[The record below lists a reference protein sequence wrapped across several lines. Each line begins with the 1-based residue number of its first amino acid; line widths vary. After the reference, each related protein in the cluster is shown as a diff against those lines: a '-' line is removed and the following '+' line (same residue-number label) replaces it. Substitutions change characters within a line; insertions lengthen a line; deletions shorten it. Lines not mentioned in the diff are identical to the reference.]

1 VRCSQLST
9 PSSAG
14 AAKRF
19 HIEIKRIERLTFFRW
34 RGKETPSSMKIAVT
48 EEKESL
54 LNIADADSDVMFA
67 SERKPLS
74 LKEYRGSHEEK
85 S

>member
-1 VRCSQLST
+1 MGCSQLSA
-9 PSSAG
+9 PSSSG
-14 AAKRF
+14 AVKKV
-19 HIEIKRIERLTFFRW
+19 KRIERLFFRW
-34 RGKETPSSMKIAVT
+34 FGKETPSSIKTALT

-54 LNIADADSDVMFA
+54 LNIADADSDVIFA
-67 SERKPLS
+67 SERKSLS